1 MKRSRGDGARYDGVE
16 SSRKVASLFCSY
28 NKDLGSLPESI
39 AEYWLA
45 TYILPSSQVQE
56 EPSREHRE
64 WLADALEFLAGE
76 RGEFRSI
83 TMEDWAAL
91 RDLVG
96 YEAEDLPLEVLQP
109 LMGTL
114 LERGVLR

>member
-1 MKRSRGDGARYDGVE
+1 M
-16 SSRKVASLFCSY
+16 ASLFCSY

-56 EPSREHRE
+56 EPSREHQE
-64 WLADALEFLAGE
+64 WLADVLEFLAGE